1 MAGKNHKCKG
11 YNKRKKTSSSGSSSG
26 NTKTPR
32 NGSSPEFTSAQTKDN
47 GNGEQKCQNTNQEV
61 SDSLRKA
68 NSVLFDSL
76 TTDLDN
82 SVFEQGTCTQ
92 KVGTS
97 DDGAH
102 STKYV
107 SNEDIMTFLKQLEQ
121 RFYVKWKHF
130 DQRLEAVDTRLKAL
144 ASLETKVQSFEKE
157 LKGITTY
164 VYKNVKS
171 NTE

>member
-1 MAGKNHKCKG
+1 MAGKNNKYKG
-11 YNKRKKTSSSGSSSG
+11 YNKRKKTSSSGSSND

-32 NGSSPEFTSAQTKDN
+32 NGSSREFTSAQTKDN

-61 SDSLRKA
+61 SDSIRKD

-76 TTDLDN
+76 TTYLDN

-102 STKYV
+102 STKSV

-121 RFYVKWKHF
+121 
-130 DQRLEAVDTRLKAL
+130 
-144 ASLETKVQSFEKE
+144 KV
-157 LKGITTY
+157 
-164 VYKNVKS
+164 
-171 NTE
+171 

>member
-1 MAGKNHKCKG
+1 M
-11 YNKRKKTSSSGSSSG
+11 
-26 NTKTPR
+26 
-32 NGSSPEFTSAQTKDN
+32 
-47 GNGEQKCQNTNQEV
+47 
-61 SDSLRKA
+61 
-68 NSVLFDSL
+68 
-76 TTDLDN
+76 
-82 SVFEQGTCTQ
+82 FEQGTCTQ

-102 STKYV
+102 LTKYV

-121 RFYVKWKHF
+121 RFDVKWKYF

-171 NTE
+171 NTESITELNEKIKSMDFEISMTNTHVPSLADAKKQA